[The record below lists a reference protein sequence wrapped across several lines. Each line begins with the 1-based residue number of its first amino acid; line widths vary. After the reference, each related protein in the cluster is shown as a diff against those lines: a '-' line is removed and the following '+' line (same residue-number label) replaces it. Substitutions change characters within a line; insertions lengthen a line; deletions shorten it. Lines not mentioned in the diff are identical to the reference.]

1 MKILSRLLPV
11 TLLAPIFMFAQGT
24 SGSGPGN
31 LTGVATFLRNLVG
44 FMNNVLVPAI
54 FALAFLIFIWGMFK
68 FFILGG
74 HDTEKQEEGKSLM
87 LYAIAGFV
95 VMISLWGI
103 VNLVANGFG
112 FDGQGPQNLPTG
124 PIPGTP
130 RP

>member
-24 SGSGPGN
+24 SVTGPGN
-31 LTGVATFLRNLVG
+31 LGRVTDFISNLVV
-44 FMNNVLVPAI
+44 FVNRTLVPGI
-54 FALAFLIFIWGMFK
+54 FTLAFLVFIWGMFK

-95 VMISLWGI
+95 LMVSLWGI
-103 VNLVANGFG
+103 VNLVAGGFG
-112 FDGQGPQNLPTG
+112 FSGSSGPDN
-124 PIPGTP
+124 IPGGPGP
-130 RP
+130 R